1 MALFFIAVFF
11 TVMISFL
18 CSLTEALILSS
29 TTAEIEALKRS
40 NPVRG
45 ALLADFRHN
54 LDRTISTVLTLNTIA
69 NTLGA
74 TLVGAIGT
82 SLFGN
87 AALGV
92 ISGGLTLAILVLAE
106 VIPKNLGVV
115 YRVPLQPH
123 VVFPLLWTQRALL
136 PIIWFCQHVV
146 RFVIPKQI
154 NTHAADREI
163 ILLAE
168 KGAKEGTLTSS
179 ESSIIANALSLDD
192 VRVGAI
198 MTPRIVVTALASNA
212 TITDVFREHAS
223 IPFAR
228 LPVYGR
234 NIDDII
240 GLVRRRDLLKAKA
253 NDQDEILVESLVQ
266 EAQFVPET
274 ITVAQVLQQFLRT
287 HQQLA
292 VVVDEFGAT
301 SGVVTME
308 DIMEHLLGLE
318 IFEKDDIAVDMRE
331 LARSR
336 SQKPPRMPRSGSS
349 SST

>member
-1 MALFFIAVFF
+1 M
-11 TVMISFL
+11 
-18 CSLTEALILSS
+18 
-29 TTAEIEALKRS
+29 KRS
-40 NPVRG
+40 NPTRG
-45 ALLADFRHN
+45 ALLANFRHN

-74 TLVGAIGT
+74 TVVGAMGT
-82 SLFGN
+82 RLFGN
-87 AALGV
+87 AALGF
-92 ISGGLTLAILVLAE
+92 ISGGLTLAILIIAE
-106 VIPKNLGVV
+106 VIPKNLGVT
-115 YRVPLQPH
+115 YRVHFQPH
-123 VVFPLLWTQRALL
+123 VVYPLLWTQRALL
-136 PIIWFCQHVV
+136 PIIWFCQQVV
-146 RFVIPKQI
+146 RWVIPQRI
-154 NTHAADREI
+154 STHAADREI

-168 KGAKEGTLTSS
+168 KGAKEGTLTSN
-179 ESSIIANALSLDD
+179 ESNIIANALSLDD

-198 MTPRIVVTALASNA
+198 MTPRIVVTALARNA

-266 EAQFVPET
+266 EVQFVPET

-308 DIMEHLLGLE
+308 DIMEHLLGME

-336 SQKPPRMPRSGSS
+336 SQKLPRMPRAGSS
-349 SST
+349 PTP